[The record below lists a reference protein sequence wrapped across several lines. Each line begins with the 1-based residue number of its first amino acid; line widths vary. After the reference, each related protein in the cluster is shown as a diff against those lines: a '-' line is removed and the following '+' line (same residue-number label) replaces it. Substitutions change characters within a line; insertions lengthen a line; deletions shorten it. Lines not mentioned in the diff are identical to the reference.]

1 MNQEVSV
8 SSECPYNTVRHPC
21 DVQIECMVLEESVN
35 EAYEVYEEMR
45 DENQSLSDLIQL
57 LKDIMLYYGIGLP
70 PED

>member
-1 MNQEVSV
+1 
-8 SSECPYNTVRHPC
+8 
-21 DVQIECMVLEESVN
+21 MVLEESVN

-45 DENQSLSDLIQL
+45 DENQSLRDLIQL